1 MPCFEVIQKVVD
13 VLKRLFIV
21 IAAVQAGFQVVFTN
35 YALCFALFRWISAFS
50 HQADAGNQPYI
61 LLNEPLQVL
70 EQRFSHVLLQ
80 IL

>member
-1 MPCFEVIQKVVD
+1 MSCFEVVQKVVD

-21 IAAVQAGFQVVFTN
+21 IAAVQAGLQAVFPGDS
-35 YALCFALFRWISAFS
+35 LRLALFRGISAFS
-50 HQADAGNQPYI
+50 HQTDAGNQPFVLI
-61 LLNEPLQVL
+61 NEPLQVR